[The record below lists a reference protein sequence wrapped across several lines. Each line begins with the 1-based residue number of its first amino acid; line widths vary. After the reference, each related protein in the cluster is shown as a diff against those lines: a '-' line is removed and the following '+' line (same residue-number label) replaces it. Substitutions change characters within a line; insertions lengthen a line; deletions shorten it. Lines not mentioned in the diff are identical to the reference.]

1 MAVSA
6 IKVGADVKNTVVM
19 PYNTSTNTKLVI
31 ELNGVSSIDGILTFY
46 DGTTGNLKLMAI
58 HAYSAN
64 GTSLAESKCI
74 DVGANTTWSGMSVN
88 GTQMIFNFSSY
99 RSGLLV
105 ISHTAGHR
113 PTISYTS

>member
-1 MAVSA
+1 MAVST

-19 PYNTSTNTKLVI
+19 PYDTSANTKVVI
-31 ELNGVSSIDGILTFY
+31 ELNGTSSLGGILTFY
-46 DGTTGNLKLMAI
+46 DGTTGNLKLMAV

-74 DVGANTTWSGMSVN
+74 DVGANTTWSGMSVS
-88 GTQMIFNFSSY
+88 GAQMIFTLGSY
-99 RSGLLV
+99 RSGLLA

-113 PTISYTS
+113 PTISYTT